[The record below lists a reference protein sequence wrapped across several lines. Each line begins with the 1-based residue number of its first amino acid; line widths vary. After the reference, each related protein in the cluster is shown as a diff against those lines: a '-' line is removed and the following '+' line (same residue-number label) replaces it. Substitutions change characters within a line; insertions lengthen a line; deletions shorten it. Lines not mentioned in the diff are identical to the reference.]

1 MPSALG
7 TDGTQRQVGVN
18 VRVQSYAASDRFP
31 VVQLKSWTEQ
41 SRSSNRAPFR
51 VVQQFPISQAVFAFS
66 FALERDQAPA
76 SRRAWTKGA
85 ADKNVVIEVPD
96 GRSLRRRVVERII
109 GLAVAIKVRH
119 AHDGPADRKSGPK

>member
-1 MPSALG
+1 MPAAVG

-51 VVQQFPISQAVFAFS
+51 VVQQFPISQAIFAFS
-66 FALERDQAPA
+66 FALGRDQAPV
-76 SRRAWTKGA
+76 SRQAWTKGA
-85 ADKNVVIEVPD
+85 ADKNIVVWMQILCV
-96 GRSLRRRVVERII
+96 LC
-109 GLAVAIKVRH
+109 
-119 AHDGPADRKSGPK
+119 

>member
-18 VRVQSYAASDRFP
+18 MRVQSYAAIDRFP

-41 SRSSNRAPFR
+41 STSSNRAPFR

-66 FALERDQAPA
+66 FALGRDQAPV
-76 SRRAWTKGA
+76 SRQAWTKGA
-85 ADKNVVIEVPD
+85 ADKNVVI
-96 GRSLRRRVVERII
+96 
-109 GLAVAIKVRH
+109 
-119 AHDGPADRKSGPK
+119 

>member
-18 VRVQSYAASDRFP
+18 MRVQSYAAIDRFP

-51 VVQQFPISQAVFAFS
+51 VVQQFPISQAIFASS
-66 FALERDQAPA
+66 FALGRDQAPV
-76 SRRAWTKGA
+76 SRQAWTKGA
-85 ADKNVVIEVPD
+85 ADKNVVI
-96 GRSLRRRVVERII
+96 
-109 GLAVAIKVRH
+109 
-119 AHDGPADRKSGPK
+119 